1 MNVVEKNTNTILPGV
16 VAVNEESQ
24 NSSELSTS
32 ISSKKI
38 KEQNLITNLDFSIA
52 NFSDCNLFLNNN
64 KNISGDGDGENYIP
78 IIEESILKRFA
89 PPGLE
94 TQFKQLYTI
103 IFPSLYRAPTHDT
116 ANNTSNAHL
125 SSLSSSSS
133 ISSSSAAILMG
144 AKGSGKSLLLDRVL
158 AACQEQQQQFFNCSN
173 SGDDPGA
180 SAGETAVPLYRMV
193 TINGIVCRGQDV
205 SAVVY
210 EIIRQLSEIA
220 YQSTSNNNNINN
232 NKNNN
237 DNDQIQ
243 QQQRR
248 RRKRQKMDKHMLR
261 LRKSA
266 FTSNL
271 ALLES
276 TLEIADADGIPI
288 LLVLDELDSFTEEGE
303 RQMLL
308 YHFLDRVATPGSNL
322 ILVGITSSFSA
333 LTLLEKRIRSRAEG
347 TAKIIYL
354 RTPPTYQGLLNIL
367 EYKLKNCIVG
377 KDIIKRLSHYPKYGI
392 ETNNNKGDGGS
403 GGDGDGGTKETSTV
417 EQQKNSNRKNDE
429 DDNNDNTTTEED
441 IKISVAMEREFRL
454 GKDLRWFSRV
464 IAATLSLYRHDCLM
478 AMPTQRHDDEIGRHT
493 SETAAAA
500 ASSEEGD
507 LIVLNNFHTKYIR
520 NAMIMMGASVFDS
533 VAASRQP
540 DLCIVDG
547 VATSPR
553 LQALLDLSTPQVALL
568 LCVKRILTR
577 EEHRDQAV
585 AAPLTMER
593 ILKEYESFR
602 RGSTSSVGNAK
613 LLKRAAYHLM
623 EHGLLVPSMDHS
635 GGGPMQYCVTKMYRN
650 LDNYRILRL
659 PLQVPLEI
667 DRELGK
673 ALELNL
679 LECPTALKEWG
690 KSIK

>member
-1 MNVVEKNTNTILPGV
+1 MSNMNVVEKNTATIPCGG
-16 VAVNEESQ
+16 VAVK
-24 NSSELSTS
+24 T
-32 ISSKKI
+32 
-38 KEQNLITNLDFSIA
+38 KEQNIITNLDFSIA
-52 NFSDCNLFLNNN
+52 NFSDSNLFLNNSCS
-64 KNISGDGDGENYIP
+64 KDGDGDDANSAP

-103 IFPSLYRAPTHDT
+103 IFPSLYRAPTTTRNHDT
-116 ANNTSNAHL
+116 DTNNSTQHL
-125 SSLSSSSS
+125 SSLSSSST

-144 AKGSGKSLLLDRVL
+144 TKGSGKSLLLDRVL
-158 AACQEQQQQFFNCSN
+158 AACQEQQQQFFNCN
-173 SGDDPGA
+173 SGTGGPD
-180 SAGETAVPLYRMV
+180 AGETAVVPLYRMV

-205 SAVVY
+205 SSVVY

-220 YQSTSNNNNINN
+220 FQSTSNNNNNN
-232 NKNNN
+232 NNN
-237 DNDQIQ
+237 DDNDQ

-367 EYKLKNCIVG
+367 EYKLKDCTVG
-377 KDIIKRLSHYPKYGI
+377 KDIIKSLSHYPKYVT
-392 ETNNNKGDGGS
+392 ETNSNKGGGS
-403 GGDGDGGTKETSTV
+403 GGGGDGDGRTKETSTV
-417 EQQKNSNRKNDE
+417 EQQKNSNRKNG
-429 DDNNDNTTTEED
+429 NNTTTEED

-454 GKDLRWFSRV
+454 GRDLRWFSRV

-478 AMPTQRHDDEIGRHT
+478 AMPSENHRDEIGRRT
-493 SETAAAA
+493 SETAAD
-500 ASSEEGD
+500 ASNEED
-507 LIVLNNFHTKYIR
+507 LIVLPNNFHTMYIR
-520 NAMIMMGASVFDS
+520 NAMIMMGASVFDA

-553 LQALLDLSTPQVALL
+553 LQALLDLSTPQVAVLL
-568 LCVKRILTR
+568 AVKRILTR
-577 EEHRDQAV
+577 EEHRNQAV

>member
-1 MNVVEKNTNTILPGV
+1 MNVVEKNTATIPGA
-16 VAVNEESQ
+16 VAV
-24 NSSELSTS
+24 
-32 ISSKKI
+32 KK
-38 KEQNLITNLDFSIA
+38 KEQNIITNLDFSIA
-52 NFSDCNLFLNNN
+52 NFSDSNLFLNNSCN
-64 KNISGDGDGENYIP
+64 KSGDGDDENSTP

-103 IFPSLYRAPTHDT
+103 IFPSLYHAPTATKNHDT
-116 ANNTSNAHL
+116 DTNNSKHL

-144 AKGSGKSLLLDRVL
+144 TKGSGKSLLLDRVL
-158 AACQEQQQQFFNCSN
+158 AACQEQQQQFFNCN
-173 SGDDPGA
+173 SGAGEPG
-180 SAGETAVPLYRMV
+180 AGETAVVPLYRMV

-205 SAVVY
+205 SSVVY

-220 YQSTSNNNNINN
+220 FQSTSNNNN
-232 NKNNN
+232 NNN
-237 DNDQIQ
+237 DDNDQ

-261 LRKSA
+261 LRRSA

-367 EYKLKNCIVG
+367 EYKLKDCTVG
-377 KDIIKRLSHYPKYGI
+377 KDIIKRLSHYPKYVT
-392 ETNNNKGDGGS
+392 ETNDNKSDGGGS
-403 GGDGDGGTKETSTV
+403 GGGGDGDEGEKETSTV
-417 EQQKNSNRKNDE
+417 EQQKNSNRKNNE
-429 DDNNDNTTTEED
+429 DDNNTNTEED

-478 AMPTQRHDDEIGRHT
+478 AMPSENHEDEIDRRT

-500 ASSEEGD
+500 SNEED
-507 LIVLNNFHTKYIR
+507 PIVLPNNFHTKYIR
-520 NAMIMMGASVFDS
+520 SAMIMMGASVFDT

-568 LCVKRILTR
+568 LSVKRILTR

-659 PLQVPLEI
+659 PLQIPLEI